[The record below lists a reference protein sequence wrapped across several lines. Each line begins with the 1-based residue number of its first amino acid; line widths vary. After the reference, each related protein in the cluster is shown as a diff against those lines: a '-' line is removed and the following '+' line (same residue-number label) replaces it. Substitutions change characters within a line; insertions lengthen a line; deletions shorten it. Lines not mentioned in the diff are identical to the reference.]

1 MGLPSCRNCQ
11 PAPFLISRGW
21 RRCSRRRRPWRREV
35 GTFPHFRERCES
47 LQAEALA
54 EIAVSSRPMSVEG
67 EAQVKAA
74 SGEDYDRLAMGSN
87 RRGDRGRLRADFHGP
102 PRPARH

>member
-21 RRCSRRRRPWRREV
+21 RPAVVARRRPWRREV

-47 LQAEALA
+47 LQADALA
-54 EIAVSSRPMSVEG
+54 E
-67 EAQVKAA
+67 
-74 SGEDYDRLAMGSN
+74 
-87 RRGDRGRLRADFHGP
+87 
-102 PRPARH
+102 